1 MTNPSDT
8 LAPAQVGR
16 HFLDAIVAG
25 NLGALDAL
33 LAPTATWWVQGW
45 GRLGRD
51 ALLRGLAGT
60 IGRSSERAVTILRTT
75 VQGDRVAIEAEG
87 RFSFAEGPYCN
98 SYVYIFTIDA
108 QGRIAEGKEYLD
120 TAVAA
125 RFYAAKD

>member
-1 MTNPSDT
+1 MTNPSKT
-8 LAPAQVGR
+8 PTPTQVG
-16 HFLDAIVAG
+16 HAFLDAIVAG
-25 NLGALDAL
+25 DLDALDAL

-45 GRLGRD
+45 GMLERD
-51 ALLRGLAGT
+51 ALLRGLSGT

-75 VQGDRVAIEAEG
+75 VEGDRAAIEAEG

-108 QGRIAEGKEYLD
+108 AGRIAEGKEYLD

-125 RFYAAKD
+125 RFYTPKD